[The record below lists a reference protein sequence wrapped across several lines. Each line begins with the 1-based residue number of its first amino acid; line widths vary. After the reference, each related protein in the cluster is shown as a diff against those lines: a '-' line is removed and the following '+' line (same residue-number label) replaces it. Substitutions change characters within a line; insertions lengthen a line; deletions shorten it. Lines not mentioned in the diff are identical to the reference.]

1 MNKSIEQMAALP
13 TLTKTLVK
21 KQLRALS
28 KDRTDE
34 VTTGILSEGRIFFL
48 GKFDVDIKLF
58 ELSHSV
64 MDNLKENV
72 NQPFGIH
79 PWYFSMDVRWPDHTE
94 YTTVL
99 VRVDPNP
106 RDQNEVSSLFFHA
119 KSDLSI
125 SATEGWM
132 FNHGSSGFLC
142 RKLTETGFDFTG
154 EFAPTCY
161 MIAIACLNTRGCSIE
176 RSKSNKLM
184 RSSINQKVP
193 HYNVDASEYIT
204 AIRSSSK
211 SSVAKKGENSQRRRP
226 IPHLRRGHERILN
239 DKRIWIRDMLINVRS
254 ESDVAFVDKRIA
266 YVVK

>member
-1 MNKSIEQMAALP
+1 MNKSIEQMAAPP
-13 TLTKTLVK
+13 TLTKALVK

-58 ELSHSV
+58 ELSHTV

-106 RDQNEVSSLFFHA
+106 RDHNEVSSLFFHA

-176 RSKSNKLM
+176 RSKSNSLM
-184 RSSINQKVP
+184 RSSINQKIP
-193 HYNVDASEYIT
+193 HYDVNASEYIT

-211 SSVAKKGENSQRRRP
+211 RSGAQKDANSPRRSP
-226 IPHLRRGHERILN
+226 IPHLRRGHERIQN
-239 DKRIWIRDMLINVRS
+239 GKRTWIRDMLINVRS
-254 ESDVAFVDKRIA
+254 EGDVAFVDKRIA